1 MSGGAPAKGYDIL
14 FCYSSRHRGWA
25 CDSETTSTRIRIPRL
40 ELISLFMSV
49 MVVHVCVRVYV
60 WDGQIEKVLSSL
72 HLRVSEIGEDMR
84 LHHHF
89 STLSVNA
96 ANIRLRRVLRASLLQ
111 YGLMII
117 TTVVAVRMRMCDTLN
132 IAEKRNGRSSPLS
145 SISAVLNCQRSVS
158 QYFMHCFDRV
168 VVCVHRLLLLTVF
181 EFDCSTIQCV
191 CVYVCALK
199 RADLCHHNFLRRRA
213 KTI

>member
-1 MSGGAPAKGYDIL
+1 MCRANFVRNMRQNDHII
-14 FCYSSRHRGWA
+14 RR
-25 CDSETTSTRIRIPRL
+25 SELTDNEADML
-40 ELISLFMSV
+40 NAV
-49 MVVHVCVRVYV
+49 NYV
-60 WDGQIEKVLSSL
+60 SDGNQIYLSDGQIEKVLSSL

-145 SISAVLNCQRSVS
+145 SISAVLNCQRSGHTKC
-158 QYFMHCFDRV
+158 MHCFDRV

-191 CVYVCALK
+191 CVP
-199 RADLCHHNFLRRRA
+199 
-213 KTI
+213 